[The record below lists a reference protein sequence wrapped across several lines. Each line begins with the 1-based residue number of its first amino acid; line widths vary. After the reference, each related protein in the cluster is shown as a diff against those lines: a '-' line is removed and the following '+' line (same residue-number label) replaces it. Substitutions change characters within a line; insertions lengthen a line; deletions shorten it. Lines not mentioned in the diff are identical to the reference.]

1 MEKGKRW
8 EERGIEGDKRIRE
21 KRKRGKELLAIAIQH
36 LVTVVHKS

>member
-21 KRKRGKELLAIAIQH
+21 KRKEEKNYQQ
-36 LVTVVHKS
+36 